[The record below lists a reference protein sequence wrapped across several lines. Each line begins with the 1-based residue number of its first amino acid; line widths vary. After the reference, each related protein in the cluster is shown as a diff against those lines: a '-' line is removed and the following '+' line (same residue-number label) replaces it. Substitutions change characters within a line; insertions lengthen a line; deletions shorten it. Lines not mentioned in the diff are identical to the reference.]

1 MQTNSLVLIIIVVL
15 VGGAWMEREKVKKY
29 WQAQFHPQT
38 ETPQTTVYT
47 WKDSEGTIHYA
58 SHADDK
64 KAKEMVVDTRKI
76 SRLEPLPPPKET
88 KKEQDKLLIME
99 MREELIRNRD
109 KMQKAKEKQI
119 MDE

>member
-64 KAKEMVVDTRKI
+64 KAKEMVVDTSKI
-76 SRLEPLPPPKET
+76 SRLEPLPPPKKR
-88 KKEQDKLLIME
+88 KKSKISY
-99 MREELIRNRD
+99 
-109 KMQKAKEKQI
+109 
-119 MDE
+119 